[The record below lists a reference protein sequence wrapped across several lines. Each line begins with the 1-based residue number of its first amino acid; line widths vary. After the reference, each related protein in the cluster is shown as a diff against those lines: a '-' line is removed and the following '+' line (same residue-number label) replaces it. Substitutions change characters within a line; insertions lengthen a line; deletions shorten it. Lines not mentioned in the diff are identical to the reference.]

1 MRLHML
7 YSGINRRLPR
17 LGDMEDQ
24 MEILTDQE
32 KEQALK
38 EFEQRQEKRY
48 KTGKAI
54 VFTIAAVNI
63 IGSIATSFGKFNLFS
78 LLIQIALSIAL
89 FCGVSWVRYLFA
101 AGAALSV
108 FSMFYL
114 LTAAAAG
121 ANIPVL
127 AIVFI
132 VAYMA
137 YGIASSIVLFASKS
151 VSWFLYGQKN
161 G

>member
-1 MRLHML
+1 M
-7 YSGINRRLPR
+7 
-17 LGDMEDQ
+17 DK
-24 MEILTDQE
+24 LTNQE

-54 VFTIAAVNI
+54 VFTIATVNI
-63 IGSIATSFGKFNLFS
+63 LGTVATSFGKFNLFS

-89 FCGVSWVRYLFA
+89 FCGVSWVRYFFA

-108 FSMFYL
+108 FSMLYL
-114 LTAAAAG
+114 LAGLSSG

-127 AIVFI
+127 IIVFI